1 MSTTMEV
8 KSKPASG
15 AAGGSLLSS
24 GSGTKLGRRE
34 ILLLSGLGAVALV
47 LAGVWFASAS
57 GKRREA
63 FAQRQL
69 ESARAAGE
77 AGNLPLA
84 ASEFQRVAT
93 NFRGTEA
100 AQEAI
105 IALNKARIINGQHEL
120 AAQGLREF
128 LGSNPNPKFMVP
140 ANALLG
146 TALENANKPAEA
158 AEAYRAA
165 AAAASAD
172 YLKAEY
178 LTESGRS
185 FLDAGRVKEAEAV
198 YREIVQKYDKTASA
212 TEAQVRL
219 AELTKG
225 AM

>member
-1 MSTTMEV
+1 MATTMEV
-8 KSKPASG
+8 KSTPA
-15 AAGGSLLSS
+15 AAAATSLRLGPTS
-24 GSGTKLGRRE
+24 KLGRRE
-34 ILLLSGLGAVALV
+34 TWMLVGLGAVALV

-57 GKRREA
+57 GKRREQ

-69 ESARAAGE
+69 ETARAAGE

-93 NFRGTEA
+93 NFRGTQA
-100 AQEAI
+100 AQEALV
-105 IALNKARIINGQHEL
+105 ALNQARIINGQHEL

-128 LGSNPNPKFMVP
+128 LASQPDPRFVVP
-140 ANALLG
+140 ASALLG
-146 TALENANKPAEA
+146 TALENANRPGEA
-158 AEAYRAA
+158 ADAYRAA
-165 AAAASAD
+165 AAAADAD

-178 LTESGRS
+178 LTEAGRAY
-185 FLDAGRVKEAEAV
+185 LDAGRVKDAEGV